1 MSKKRNIFEEVGGER
16 KAVGSAAVGVID
28 RASKGARD
36 LIRVWLMVV
45 FFLLAANVLLGV
57 LNRKGAMG
65 PDQILWLAFAVWAVG
80 FVGILASDRVP
91 TGWMGR
97 MIFTGVL
104 TALLALTQWWS
115 VVFYGVAHLGEV
127 DAYKI
132 LFQRGLAYGAMG
144 LIVWYILQLSRS
156 EADLL
161 VARRA
166 RSRRLWILSAM
177 LVVLAMIQVLY
188 GAVLAGIDGAD
199 AFTDWPLVDG
209 KFIPDQMFGQAPLWQ
224 NAFENPVFGQFVH
237 RFSGFVLLLFGA
249 DIWLHSRKNGSVAVR
264 RAYSLVLLML
274 LVQFGLGAAATITGG
289 MWHGALSF
297 QLGAIILWVLI
308 LRARFLTGYPTSQ
321 SVRD

>member
-1 MSKKRNIFEEVGGER
+1 MNKKRRIFEEVGGER
-16 KAVGSAAVGVID
+16 KEVGTAEIGVID
-28 RASKGARD
+28 RASKGGRA
-36 LIRVWLMVV
+36 LIRGWLMVV

-65 PDQILWLAFAVWAVG
+65 PDQLLWLAFAVWAVG
-80 FVGILASDRVP
+80 FVGLLARDRVP
-91 TGWMGR
+91 VGWMGR
-97 MIFTGVL
+97 MISTGVL

-115 VVFYGVAHLGEV
+115 VVFYGVAHLGDVES
-127 DAYKI
+127 YKI
-132 LFQRGLAYGAMG
+132 LFQRGLAFAAMG
-144 LIVWYILQLSRS
+144 VIIWYILQLSRS

-166 RSRRLWILSAM
+166 RSRRLWILSAL
-177 LVVLAMIQVLY
+177 LVVLAMVQVLY
-188 GAVLAGIDGAD
+188 GAILAGIDGAD

-209 KFIPDQMFGQAPLWQ
+209 QFIPQEMFAQGPVWQ
-224 NAFENPVFGQFVH
+224 NAFENPVFAQFVH

-249 DIWLHSRKNGSVAVR
+249 DLWLHSRKNGSAAVR
-264 RAYSLVLLML
+264 RAFSFLMLML
-274 LVQFGLGAAATITGG
+274 LVQFGLGAAATMTGG